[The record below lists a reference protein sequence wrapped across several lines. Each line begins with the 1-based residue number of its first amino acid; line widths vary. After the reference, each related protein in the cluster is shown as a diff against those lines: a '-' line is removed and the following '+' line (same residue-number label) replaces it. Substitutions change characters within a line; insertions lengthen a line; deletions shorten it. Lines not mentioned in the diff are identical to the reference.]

1 MAILF
6 TQIVRPSDNR
16 IIVSAE
22 CPLSRHFE
30 TVHRKVLDDMSSIPN
45 KFPNETQFCSTKSA
59 EEGISIYF
67 KQFPSIIILSAVEIG
82 LSKTSI
88 SLFFER
94 LKDLFENT
102 YGTDVPSD
110 LSYIRFEEVIKEESK
125 KYSKDK
131 GLEETLETLKETK
144 EVCIQNYTNVL
155 QRGHKIEQLEVL
167 GHKLQNI
174 SEKFR
179 KKSRKMHV
187 EAVVMQYVFYA
198 ILVIIFFFILY
209 FFIR

>member
-22 CPLSRHFE
+22 CPLSRYFE
-30 TVHRKVLDDMSSIPN
+30 STHTKVLDDMSSIPG
-45 KFPNETQFCSTKSA
+45 KFPNETQFCSTQSA
-59 EEGISIYF
+59 EEGIIIYF
-67 KQFPSIIILSAVEIG
+67 KQFKSITILSAVEVG

-94 LKDLFENT
+94 LKDLFEKT
-102 YGTDVPSD
+102 YGQDVPSD
-110 LSYIRFEEVIKEESK
+110 LSYIRFEDVIKEESK
-125 KYSKDK
+125 KYSKDR
-131 GLEETLETLKETK
+131 GMEETLETLKETK

-155 QRGHKIEQLEVL
+155 QRGHKIEQLEML

-198 ILVIIFFFILY
+198 SILIILFLVLY

>member
-16 IIVSAE
+16 VVVSAE
-22 CPLSRHFE
+22 SPLSVHFE
-30 TVHRKVLDDMSSIPN
+30 TVHRKVLNDMSSIPE

-59 EEGISIYF
+59 EEGIVIYF
-67 KQFPSIIILSAVEIG
+67 KQFNSILILSAVEIG
-82 LSKTSI
+82 LSKTTI

-94 LKDLFENT
+94 LKDLFEKT
-102 YGTDVPSD
+102 YGQDSPNEG
-110 LSYIRFEEVIKEESK
+110 SYIRFEEVIKEESK

-131 GLEETLETLKETK
+131 GMEETLETLKETK

-179 KKSRKMHV
+179 KKSRKIHV

-198 ILVIIFFFILY
+198 ALIIFFFFILY
-209 FFIR
+209 YFVR

>member
-6 TQIVRPSDNR
+6 TQIVRQSDNR

-22 CPLSRHFE
+22 CPLSRYFE
-30 TVHRKVLDDMSSIPN
+30 SEHTKVLDDMTSIPD
-45 KFPNETQFCSTKSA
+45 KFPNETQFCSTQST
-59 EEGISIYF
+59 EEGIVIYF
-67 KQFPSIIILSAVEIG
+67 KQFKSIIILSAVEIG

-94 LKDLFENT
+94 LKDLFEKE
-102 YGTDVPSD
+102 YGED
-110 LSYIRFEEVIKEESK
+110 LSSNMSYIRFEDIIKEESK
-125 KYSKDK
+125 RYSKDK

-155 QRGHKIEQLEVL
+155 QRGHKIEQLEML

-174 SEKFR
+174 SKKFR

-198 ILVIIFFFILY
+198 AILIVLFLILY
-209 FFIR
+209 FFMR